1 MSCCGNKRAA
11 WQRNEHV
18 HSHNNEVSFGYKKIR
33 EDISFEYTGTIAI
46 SITGSVSGKK
56 YRFLFNGDR
65 QVIDYRDA
73 AGMMGEPYLRK
84 NKPMRRWADF
94 QQLPTQWRLLRLLLP
109 SSPSFHYPGNLF
121 FQLLDFERNLAMVG
135 MEGMAQS
142 RDSPACIAS
151 ILNYLCRDLT

>member
-1 MSCCGNKRAA
+1 MSCSGNKRTA

-18 HSHNNEVSFGYKKIR
+18 HSHNNEVSFEYKKIR

-73 AGMMGEPYLRK
+73 AGMMREPYLRK
-84 NKPMRRWADF
+84 ISRWGDEPIF
-94 QQLPTQWRLLRLLLP
+94 NSFLHNGDSCVYYFHLRHP
-109 SSPSFHYPGNLF
+109 FITPAIYF
-121 FQLLDFERNLAMVG
+121 FNY
-135 MEGMAQS
+135 
-142 RDSPACIAS
+142 S
-151 ILNYLCRDLT
+151 ILRETLPWWVWKVWHKARTAPRVLPLF

>member
-109 SSPSFHYPGNLF
+109 SSPSFHYPG
-121 FQLLDFERNLAMVG
+121 RA
-135 MEGMAQS
+135 
-142 RDSPACIAS
+142 SPACIAS
-151 ILNYLCRDLT
+151 ILNNPLRILAAGIGLASGKKSANQLIS